1 MKSVGDIS
9 DFEVKFHVI
18 GSTFSAGHRDCIKNK
33 LTFGAKAQNYCGK
46 INQIYHFQIY
56 SGN

>member
-18 GSTFSAGHRDCIKNK
+18 GSTFSPGHRDSIKNK
-33 LTFGAKAQNYCGK
+33 LIFGAKAQNYCGK
-46 INQIYHFQIY
+46 INQIYDFQI
-56 SGN
+56 